1 MDYMGNRYRTGG
13 GGGDRGG
20 VKKIKDQMD
29 DILENRDQLYKIGLP
44 GKSILGDYFQEN
56 MTSPRPLFILR
67 ISFQGRPILIQLL
80 PGGGQLHLHL
90 RAVSRGDG
98 HAVEEDAAGLEV
110 QLAEDVQ
117 VAPPARLPPQE
128 RQREGRHVGQ
138 GTRLRPQDAREL
150 LIRRRKW

>member
-56 MTSPRPLFILR
+56 VTS
-67 ISFQGRPILIQLL
+67 
-80 PGGGQLHLHL
+80 
-90 RAVSRGDG
+90 
-98 HAVEEDAAGLEV
+98 
-110 QLAEDVQ
+110 
-117 VAPPARLPPQE
+117 
-128 RQREGRHVGQ
+128 
-138 GTRLRPQDAREL
+138 
-150 LIRRRKW
+150 